1 MELSE
6 LTAYAEKKFH
16 MREQHKWSEFP
27 GFSVLADPNTGKW
40 VALLMRQW
48 DFDTGMEIQRCD
60 MKCGRQCLSERS
72 AAYLSMPFRM
82 KGEKWVGVRFEDST
96 DPDVVYRLL
105 DRAVYSGE
113 GRGYTIVLEETAVP
127 PTMIQ
132 GETAVPHTTIQRGT
146 AVSHA
151 TIQRGT
157 AVPHTTIQEG
167 MTVPPTMIQEKMA
180 VPHTTIQEKVP
191 VPPTIV
197 LEETPAPRTIVCQDT
212 AIPPAGTRFSRAIER
227 VPDKIRAM
235 KKLYGYRNGSFA
247 EKCRNFY
254 RQGKFMEDYEDDA
267 PWDGAYRHYFPTYH
281 DLDIRQLRGYFTWR
295 TRVRKGEF
303 SDIAVSLAYL
313 YLYELLNGIGTSSA
327 EDGLKKMQEFEA
339 GFLDSGMGD
348 PTMRRNLHRWMLEYA
363 VVHNVLPEVASN
375 YIDSAILEK
384 DQALAILRNPKEST
398 DKELFS
404 ALCTFA
410 GKKLEQSQVIKKG
423 KEKGIHLFA
432 EVWRHTAEAAPFRE
446 GKIFFTE
453 CFGEQKSYPWRPLAN
468 AVYWEKHP
476 HPNADYV
483 LDPCRSYH
491 CRRGVW
497 QEERYD
503 NLYFDRKRFHALLHE
518 TDRQL
523 RRYLKTGYY
532 LQENPEEAWA
542 APYVEQVLEAERQAE
557 IEAAKPKI
565 TINLSNLDQIR
576 HDALL
581 TRDSLLT
588 EEEMDRPE
596 DNRREKQQ
604 QIGEFSKLGRA
615 AIRGK
620 AAQPERI
627 AIREEVVNPG
637 RTAIKEEGAV
647 NLNRTAVREEAVT
660 PESTTIPKVASEGT
674 AQMEEWDFSDPTDSA
689 FPALSEPY
697 KQILWDLLHG
707 NSVDAY
713 LRENYL
719 MPSVVAD
726 SINEAFFDEIG
737 DNVLECDGDTIAI
750 VEDYKEEILQMLGG
764 KDR

>member
-113 GRGYTIVLEETAVP
+113 GRGYTIVLEEAEVP
-127 PTMIQ
+127 PTTIQ
-132 GETAVPHTTIQRGT
+132 GGTEVPHT
-146 AVSHA
+146 

-313 YLYELLNGIGTSSA
+313 YLYELLNGIGTSSP

-503 NLYFDRKRFHALLHE
+503 NLYFDRKRFHALIHE

-523 RRYLKTGYY
+523 RKYLKTGYY

-542 APYVEQVLEAERQAE
+542 APYVEQVLEAERQLE

-565 TINLSNLDQIR
+565 TLNLSNLDQIR
-576 HDALL
+576 HDAIL

-588 EEEMDRPE
+588 EEEMDRPA
-596 DNRREKQQ
+596 DDRREDQQ
-604 QIGEFSKLGRA
+604 QVEGCAKPKSA
-615 AIRGK
+615 AILEE
-620 AAQPERI
+620 AANQK
-627 AIREEVVNPG
+627 
-637 RTAIKEEGAV
+637 RTAILEEVAKPK
-647 NLNRTAVREEAVT
+647 RTAISEEAT
-660 PESTTIPKVASEGT
+660 QPEKTAISKESAKSEAPIP
-674 AQMEEWDFSDPTDSA
+674 MEEWELTDSMDDTL
-689 FPALSEPY
+689 PALSEPY
-697 KQILWDLLHG
+697 EKILRELLHG
-707 NSVDAY
+707 KSVDAY

-750 VEDYKEEILQMLGG
+750 VEDYREEILQMLGG